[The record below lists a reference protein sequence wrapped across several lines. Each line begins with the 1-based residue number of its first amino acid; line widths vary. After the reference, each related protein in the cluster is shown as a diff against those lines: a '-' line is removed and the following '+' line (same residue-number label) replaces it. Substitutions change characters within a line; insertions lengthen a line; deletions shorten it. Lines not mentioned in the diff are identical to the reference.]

1 MRKYPDHFGYQISYK
16 VDIDSFYKNLN
27 GTSFR
32 GLDSKKLLT
41 LKATSK
47 SLNRFYNNDNMPYNK
62 VSRYVKIMN
71 RIKTNPKGYGVS
83 SEAEKYLLFMFSID
97 PSFEAAK
104 IHGECNKIDETKE
117 KMQNY
122 FGVYD
127 RRLIILENY
136 FIKHFLSEKK
146 RNEINEEIEKRV
158 FK

>member
-41 LKATSK
+41 LKSTSK
-47 SLNRFYNNDNMPYNK
+47 PLNGFYNNDNMPYNK

-71 RIKTNPKGYGVS
+71 RIKTNPKGYGVT

-97 PSFEAAK
+97 PNFEAAK

-122 FGVYD
+122 FGIYD

>member
-47 SLNRFYNNDNMPYNK
+47 PLNGFYNNDNMPYNK

-71 RIKTNPKGYGVS
+71 RIKTNPKGYGVT

-122 FGVYD
+122 FGIYD

-136 FIKHFLSEKK
+136 FIKLFLSEKK

>member
-1 MRKYPDHFGYQISYK
+1 MRKYPDHFAYQISYK
-16 VDIDSFYKNLN
+16 VDIDSFYKNLK

-32 GLDSKKLLT
+32 GLTSKKLLE
-41 LKATSK
+41 LKAISNQ
-47 SLNRFYNNDNMPYNK
+47 LNAFYKNNNIPYDK

-83 SEAEKYLLFMFSID
+83 SEAEKFLLFMFSVD
-97 PSFEAAK
+97 PTFEAAK
-104 IHGECNKIDETKE
+104 IHGECNKIEETKE

-122 FGVYD
+122 FGIYD

-136 FIKHFLSEKK
+136 FIKYFLSEEK
-146 RNEINEEIEKRV
+146 RNEIQEEIEKRA